1 MKPLVD
7 PRDGDVEDD
16 ASSTKTHSLLSMAG
30 SLLGEIS
37 FTKLIT
43 AWLILFIVPAVIV
56 GLAPLAASA
65 WVAKFAA
72 KITSPLFGIVPIA
85 ILLAVATL
93 GWLFGRRIFRLAESN
108 FWSLNAVA
116 IEPAYTFSREALR
129 HLAERILPEDAVPR
143 RRERLRSW
151 AAAVA
156 GLLISA
162 LALLVAIMT
171 WPSTRWIGGVSD
183 FLSPWE
189 LTWVALANTVV
200 VVSAYLAVAG
210 LVWGLADATMAPP
223 RDLKGFPKPTAGART
238 WRIAHLSDI
247 HVVGERYGFRIESG
261 RSGPQGDARF
271 RRLLALL
278 EGINAATPLDAVLIS
293 GDATDAGRSGEW
305 AEFLDALADHPPIAE
320 RVLLLPGNHDVNIV
334 DRANPARLDLSI
346 GPNSRLRKIRTLSA
360 INTIQGSR
368 VRVVDR
374 SAQKIG
380 ASLAEA
386 LQPHAA
392 DLTKFAATGRPYF
405 SNSASDRW
413 DEVFP
418 MVLPPDGEDGLGI
431 ILLNS
436 NSDLYFSFT
445 NALGMVSA
453 AQAKAIDIAFAQYPR
468 ACWLIG
474 AHHHPIEY
482 PRAAKVLSERV
493 GTTLVNGN
501 WFLRGLQPMAKR
513 CVLMHGHRHIDWI
526 GECGGLV
533 IVSAPSPI
541 MEALNDADTYFYIH
555 TLEIGADNCLRLLAP
570 ERIDVRG
577 EPGKPRASPKIDAT
591 TDLEAGKK

>member
-1 MKPLVD
+1 M
-7 PRDGDVEDD
+7 
-16 ASSTKTHSLLSMAG
+16 
-30 SLLGEIS
+30 
-37 FTKLIT
+37 
-43 AWLILFIVPAVIV
+43 
-56 GLAPLAASA
+56 
-65 WVAKFAA
+65 
-72 KITSPLFGIVPIA
+72 
-85 ILLAVATL
+85 
-93 GWLFGRRIFRLAESN
+93 
-108 FWSLNAVA
+108 
-116 IEPAYTFSREALR
+116 
-129 HLAERILPEDAVPR
+129 
-143 RRERLRSW
+143 
-151 AAAVA
+151 
-156 GLLISA
+156 
-162 LALLVAIMT
+162 
-171 WPSTRWIGGVSD
+171 SD

-305 AEFLDALADHPPIAE
+305 AEFLDALADHPAIAE

-436 NSDLYFSFT
+436 NSDSHFSFT

-474 AHHHPIEY
+474 HTTIPSSI
-482 PRAAKVLSERV
+482 RARRRSCR
-493 GTTLVNGN
+493 
-501 WFLRGLQPMAKR
+501 
-513 CVLMHGHRHIDWI
+513 
-526 GECGGLV
+526 
-533 IVSAPSPI
+533 SASARPWSTATGSCAVCSRWPS
-541 MEALNDADTYFYIH
+541 
-555 TLEIGADNCLRLLAP
+555 GA
-570 ERIDVRG
+570 
-577 EPGKPRASPKIDAT
+577 S
-591 TDLEAGKK
+591 